1 MTLRAPAI
9 TWAIGGLA
17 LAAVLG
23 AVLPAFLRP
32 LVVGAIAGGFGAQFA
47 RGLDPEGELRFARAL
62 PTMAGY
68 GAAVGLFAALGA
80 LIREDGQ
87 A

>member
-1 MTLRAPAI
+1 MTARAVAI
-9 TWAIGGLA
+9 AWAIGGLA

-23 AVLPAFLRP
+23 AVLPVFLRP

-62 PTMAGY
+62 PTMAAY
-68 GAAVGLFAALGA
+68 GAAMGLFAALGA
-80 LIREDGQ
+80 LIRGDDR

>member
-1 MTLRAPAI
+1 MTPHTLAVA
-9 TWAIGGLA
+9 WAIGVIA

-32 LVVGAIAGGFGAQFA
+32 LVVGAIAGGFGTQFA
-47 RGLDPEGELRFARAL
+47 RGLDPEGELRFAWAL
-62 PTMAGY
+62 PTMAAY

-80 LIREDGQ
+80 LIRGDGQ